1 MQEKENIWQTFL
13 DKLTKELPV
22 NENFFKN
29 AEKGKW
35 KKILVKIFRQAKK
48 EVSKMTTY
56 AEKCKN
62 FTKLKYT
69 WRNQWMGVWCIKIQ
83 NIHPNNPQEMAS
95 EKGDNEVLC
104 SKSK

>member
-1 MQEKENIWQTFL
+1 MLKKVSAGKRKYLANIFRQIYKVTASEW
-13 DKLTKELPV
+13 KL
-22 NENFFKN
+22 FKN

-48 EVSKMTTY
+48 EVSKITTY

-83 NIHPNNPQEMAS
+83 NIHYYNIS
-95 EKGDNEVLC
+95 L
-104 SKSK
+104 

>member
-1 MQEKENIWQTFL
+1 M
-13 DKLTKELPV
+13 

-56 AEKCKN
+56 AENAKISQN
-62 FTKLKYT
+62 WNTHEETNEWGYDVLKFRIYIIT
-69 WRNQWMGVWCIKIQ
+69 IFHYNIK
-83 NIHPNNPQEMAS
+83 A
-95 EKGDNEVLC
+95 
-104 SKSK
+104 